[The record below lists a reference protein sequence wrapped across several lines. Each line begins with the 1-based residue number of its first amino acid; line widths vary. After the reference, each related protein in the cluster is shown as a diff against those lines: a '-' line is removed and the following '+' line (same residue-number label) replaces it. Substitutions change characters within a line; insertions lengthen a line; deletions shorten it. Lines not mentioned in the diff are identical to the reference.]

1 MKTITLFLAL
11 SVITC
16 VTVIHADADT
26 PLEKQMQVLARGMKQ
41 LSLQITDPAKQ
52 HENMTL
58 IESLKQATATSK
70 ELDPRKTSTI
80 PKARQEKFLT
90 EYRALMDKLTDSFN
104 RVEEAVKAG
113 QYDLAKSALS
123 SVNSVKK
130 EGHGEFKAD

>member
-1 MKTITLFLAL
+1 MKTTTLLLAL
-11 SVITC
+11 LMITF

-52 HENMTL
+52 QENVTL
-58 IESLKQATATSK
+58 IESLKQAAATSK
-70 ELDPRKTSTI
+70 GLDPRKTATI
-80 PKARQEKFLT
+80 PKAGQEKFLT
-90 EYRALMDKLTDSFN
+90 GYRTLMDKLTDSFN

-113 QYDLAKSALS
+113 QYDQAKSALA

-130 EGHGEFKAD
+130 EGHNEFKAD